1 LIRIILILIFT
12 TLTANPLFSQQNSSI
27 LEDAIRY
34 RGLTPEDITIPIN
47 FSDTT
52 ATNNSRLLLPIVER
66 MMKNPL
72 QYDGWVDSVGGM
84 TGMDIDEIFYFIF
97 QQNGYYQPW
106 GESRTSFQIIID
118 HGTDGP
124 KTEDLVKGLMKLV
137 KEEYEFQ
144 FSILS

>member
-1 LIRIILILIFT
+1 FT

-66 MMKNPL
+66 LMKNPL
-72 QYDGWVDSVGGM
+72 QYDGRVDSVGNL
-84 TGMDIDEIFYFIF
+84 DYNY
-97 QQNGYYQPW
+97 NGY
-106 GESRTSFQIIID
+106 SFKLLDDLANYPFVGGSANQITPYLLDPTVDALIKSFILD
-118 HGTDGP
+118 Y
-124 KTEDLVKGLMKLV
+124 LRKLHN
-137 KEEYEFQ
+137 EFIKKS
-144 FSILS
+144 FTK